1 MEATVHLAIFEM
13 DNITIPISG
22 GEGMPTAEIEILS
35 GAEISQVM
43 SMMLWFMLMIFVIT
57 AGGKL
62 GGLRVKLVR
71 DVKVEAK
78 KKTRGVYGSAWA
90 L

>member
-1 MEATVHLAIFEM
+1 ML
-13 DNITIPISG
+13 
-22 GEGMPTAEIEILS
+22 TAEIEILL

-43 SMMLWFMLMIFVIT
+43 NMMLWFMLMIFVIT

-71 DVKVEAK
+71 DVKVEVK
-78 KKTRGVYGSAWA
+78 KKTRGVYVSAWT